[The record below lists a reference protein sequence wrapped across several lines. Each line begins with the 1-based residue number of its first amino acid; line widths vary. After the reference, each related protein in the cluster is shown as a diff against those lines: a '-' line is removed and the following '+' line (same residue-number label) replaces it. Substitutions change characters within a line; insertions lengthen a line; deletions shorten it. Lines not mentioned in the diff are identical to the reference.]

1 MLHLRKLRNNET
13 ETRDSRWEIGIIKT
27 RSNIVTDASSHMN
40 TEHQAW
46 LMLWNGKLPSKDQL
60 STYPAKFDLI
70 SIFKGKWHLEGIA

>member
-46 LMLWNGKLPSKDQL
+46 LML
-60 STYPAKFDLI
+60 
-70 SIFKGKWHLEGIA
+70 